1 MFDFLK
7 RLRRKNTKRVERVEE
22 PVVERTVPPS
32 DFTVFRKRN
41 PRIVSFGSPK
51 GGVGK
56 STLASIAVVSLAV
69 HGLDVAAIDLDL
81 DNETLTTLLLPEEY
95 VEHVRS
101 IAVRSRRP
109 VLSFSS
115 LILEEPSFN
124 YSIITLNGRYQLR
137 TRSCTGQEVFFP
149 LRIVP
154 AVDPRVNYHR
164 LRKKLNVQLE
174 RYGYRDYR
182 DATLQLYQEMRNR
195 MFHSVFDLKQKS
207 NVASAREI
215 LYSVAGDKSDVFFIV
230 TDPSNL
236 DFQRVMSP
244 FTAYY
249 DHLVVI
255 VNKVEKRHIP
265 MVKEFIRESLKEQVP
280 VFIVPFDEFALSA
293 TTKTMLSPALSDLSS
308 KACTSMGGVLSF
320 FYDYNTS
327 VGCEKFY
334 REYQEKHQRLW
345 EALSKK

>member
-1 MFDFLK
+1 LFGF
-7 RLRRKNTKRVERVEE
+7 LRRRNSKRKEEEQVEARVER
-22 PVVERTVPPS
+22 PTPPT

-41 PRIVSFGSPK
+41 PRIASFGSPK

-56 STLASIAVVSLAV
+56 STLASIAVVTLAV
-69 HGLDVAAIDLDL
+69 HGLDTVAVDLDL

-137 TRSCTGQEVFFP
+137 TRACTGQEVFFP
-149 LRIVP
+149 LRLVP

-207 NVASAREI
+207 NVASSREI

-255 VNKVEKRHIP
+255 INKVERQHLP
-265 MVKEFIRESLKEQVP
+265 AVRDFIRESLREQVP
-280 VFIVPFDEFALSA
+280 VFVVPFDEFALTA
-293 TTKTMLSPALSDLSS
+293 TTKTMLSPALSDLSA
-308 KACTSMGGVLSF
+308 KACTSVGGILSF
-320 FYDYNTS
+320 FYDYNAS

-334 REYQEKHQRLW
+334 REYREKHQRLW
-345 EALSKK
+345 EALSKR